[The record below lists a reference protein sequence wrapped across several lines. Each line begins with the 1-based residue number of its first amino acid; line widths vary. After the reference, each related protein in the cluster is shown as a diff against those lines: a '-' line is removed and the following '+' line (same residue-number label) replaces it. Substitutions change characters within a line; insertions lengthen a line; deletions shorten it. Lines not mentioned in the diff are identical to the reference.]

1 MLVTA
6 MCRDSGELS
15 RDEHWRGTCST
26 REQMKPELE
35 KVHAVFLTETEE
47 QLVNLEQELLALEA
61 SPGPES
67 LRAVFRTVHTLK
79 GGTSVMGFTEAVEL
93 AHTLEDL
100 LVRLEAGVL
109 VLHSGLGTLLLQSVD
124 ALREL
129 VGLRPVA
136 EPDSRLPAKEVH
148 QLLATTV
155 QAARPM
161 EGHSGAGGPE
171 RPGEAEH
178 GEARPARERTL
189 RVGLDRLD
197 RMLDLTGEI
206 SIARGRLTN
215 MLTNA
220 HLYTPQ
226 QLLEAHREA
235 DGLYL
240 DLQELVMKVRMVP
253 IGRTFQ
259 PFART
264 VRDLSQTLGKQ
275 VRLVVSGEDVEVD
288 TTVTELIRDP
298 LTHLVRNAMDHG
310 LECPEVRR
318 AQGKDPTG
326 TLVLRACHE
335 AGTIVIQIV
344 DDGAGLDRARIA
356 ARARERGLLGPEEER
371 SDEDLFRLIFEP
383 GFSTAERVTELSG
396 RGVGMDVVKRNVEAL
411 RGTISVDTSPGQGTT
426 FSLRLPLTLSII
438 EGFSVGVG
446 DETYVIPL
454 ENVLE
459 CVELPV
465 VEYRPGRTGLGNLRG
480 EPLPYIRLREH
491 FQLGGELPSRE
502 SIVVIGHGRGRAG
515 LAVDRLLGQGQTVIK
530 PLGKLCQGLPGVAG
544 STVLG
549 DGRVALILDVPALL
563 LQALKAAPSAAA

>member
-1 MLVTA
+1 
-6 MCRDSGELS
+6 
-15 RDEHWRGTCST
+15 
-26 REQMKPELE
+26 MKPELE
-35 KVHAVFLTETEE
+35 KVHAVFLTETDE
-47 QLVNLEQELLALEA
+47 QLVTLEHDLLALEA
-61 SPGPES
+61 SPGSGS

-79 GGTSVMGFTEAVEL
+79 GGMAVMGYTEAVAL
-93 AHTLEDL
+93 AHTVEDL
-100 LVRLEAGVL
+100 LTRLEAGVL
-109 VLHSGLGTLLLQSVD
+109 VLHSGLGTLLLQAVD

-129 VGLRPVA
+129 VGLKPVA
-136 EPDSRLPAKEVH
+136 EPDLRLPAKDIHE
-148 QLLATTV
+148 LLTTTV

-161 EGHSGAGGPE
+161 SVGAEAGSAERSGT
-171 RPGEAEH
+171 EASTA
-178 GEARPARERTL
+178 EAHPVRERTL

-197 RMLDLTGEI
+197 RMMDLTGEI
-206 SIARGRLTN
+206 SIARGRLAT
-215 MLTNA
+215 MLAQAN
-220 HLYTPQ
+220 LYTPE

-235 DGLYL
+235 DRLYL
-240 DLQELVMKVRMVP
+240 DLQEVVMKVRMVP

-264 VRDLSQTLGKQ
+264 VRDLCLATGKQ
-275 VRLVVSGEDVEVD
+275 VRLEVSGEDVEVD
-288 TTVTELIRDP
+288 TTVAEFIRDP

-310 LECPEVRR
+310 IECAEVRR
-318 AQGKDPTG
+318 ERGKDPTG
-326 TLVLRACHE
+326 TLVLRAFHE
-335 AGTIVIQIV
+335 TGTIVIQIV
-344 DDGAGLDRARIA
+344 DDGGGLDRARILE
-356 ARARERGLLGPEEER
+356 RARGRGLVGADAEP
-371 SDEDLFRLIFEP
+371 SDAELFLLIFEP
-383 GFSTAERVTELSG
+383 GFSTAERITELSG
-396 RGVGMDVVKRNVEAL
+396 RGVGMDVVKRNVEQL
-411 RGTISVDTSPGQGTT
+411 RGTITVDTSPGQGTT
-426 FSLRLPLTLSII
+426 FTLRLPLTLSII

-446 DETYVIPL
+446 EETYVIPL

>member
-1 MLVTA
+1 
-6 MCRDSGELS
+6 
-15 RDEHWRGTCST
+15 
-26 REQMKPELE
+26 MKPELE
-35 KVHAVFLTETEE
+35 KILAVFLTETEE
-47 QLVNLEQELLALEA
+47 QLVSLEQDLLALEA
-61 SPGPES
+61 SPGPAT

-100 LVRLEAGVL
+100 LTRLEAGVL

-136 EPDSRLPAKEVH
+136 EPDLRLPAKDVH
-148 QLLATTV
+148 QLLACTV

-161 EGHSGAGGPE
+161 EEGARAGGAERP
-171 RPGEAEH
+171 RPGEGLTEH
-178 GEARPARERTL
+178 GDARPARERTL

-197 RMLDLTGEI
+197 RMLNLTGEI
-206 SIARGRLTN
+206 SIARGRLTT
-215 MLTNA
+215 MLTQA

-235 DGLYL
+235 DGLCL

-259 PFART
+259 PFTRT
-264 VRDLSQTLGKQ
+264 VRDLGQTTGKQ
-275 VRLVVSGEDVEVD
+275 VRLEVSGEDVEVD

-310 LECPEVRR
+310 LEAPEVRG
-318 AQGKDPTG
+318 ALGKDPTG
-326 TLVLRACHE
+326 TLALRAFHE
-335 AGTIVIQIV
+335 AGSIVVQIA

-371 SDEDLFRLIFEP
+371 ADEELFRLIFEP

-411 RGTISVDTSPGQGTT
+411 RGTITVDTSPGQGTT

-438 EGFSVGVG
+438 EGFSVEVG

-459 CVELPV
+459 CVELPGA
-465 VEYRPGRTGLGNLRG
+465 ERRPGRTGLVNLRG
-480 EPLPYIRLREH
+480 EPLPYLRLRDH
-491 FQLGGELPSRE
+491 FRLGGELPARE
-502 SIVVIGHGRGRAG
+502 NIVVIGHGRGQAG
-515 LAVDRLLGQGQTVIK
+515 IAVDTLLGQGQTVIK

-544 STVLG
+544 STILG

-563 LQALKAAPSAAA
+563 LQALKANPSAAAA

>member
-1 MLVTA
+1 MN
-6 MCRDSGELS
+6 
-15 RDEHWRGTCST
+15 
-26 REQMKPELE
+26 PELE

-47 QLVNLEQELLALEA
+47 QLVSLEQELLALEA

-79 GGTSVMGFTEAVEL
+79 GGTAVMGYSAAVEL
-93 AHTLEDL
+93 AHTLEEL
-100 LVRLEAGVL
+100 LTRLEAGVL

-136 EPDSRLPAKEVH
+136 EPDLRLPATDVH
-148 QLLATTV
+148 SLLASTV
-155 QAARPM
+155 AASRPVPSASAP
-161 EGHSGAGGPE
+161 GGAEWHGPE
-171 RPGEAEH
+171 ASAEH
-178 GEARPARERTL
+178 AGPSPTRERTL

-206 SIARGRLTN
+206 AIARGRLTT
-215 MLTNA
+215 MLAQA
-220 HLYTPQ
+220 HRYTPA

-259 PFART
+259 PFTRT
-264 VRDLSQTLGKQ
+264 VRDLCLATGKR
-275 VRLVVSGEDVEVD
+275 VRLEVSGQEVEVD

-310 LECPEVRR
+310 METPEVRE
-318 AQGKDPTG
+318 ALGKPPTG
-326 TLVLRACHE
+326 LLALRAYHE
-335 AGTIVIQIV
+335 AGSIIIQV
-344 DDGAGLDRARIA
+344 AEDGAGLDRARIL
-356 ARARERGLLGPEEER
+356 ARARERGLLGP
-371 SDEDLFRLIFEP
+371 DEVPEDDALFRLIFEP

-396 RGVGMDVVKRNVEAL
+396 RGVGMDVVKRNVELL
-411 RGTISVDTSPGQGTT
+411 RGTISVDTAPGKGTT

-438 EGFSVGVG
+438 EGFSVGTG
-446 DETYVIPL
+446 EETYVIPL
-454 ENVLE
+454 EHVVE
-459 CVELPV
+459 CVELPPG
-465 VEYRPGRTGLGNLRG
+465 ERRPGRTGVFNLRG
-480 EPLPYIRLREH
+480 EPLPYLRLREH
-491 FQLGGELPSRE
+491 FSLGGEPPARE

-515 LAVDRLLGQGQTVIK
+515 IAVDTLLGQGQTVIK
-530 PLGKLCQGLPGVAG
+530 PLGKPCQGLPGLAG
-544 STVLG
+544 STLLG

-563 LQALKAAPSAAA
+563 QQALKAAPPAVAA

>member
-1 MLVTA
+1 
-6 MCRDSGELS
+6 
-15 RDEHWRGTCST
+15 
-26 REQMKPELE
+26 
-35 KVHAVFLTETEE
+35 
-47 QLVNLEQELLALEA
+47 
-61 SPGPES
+61 

-100 LVRLEAGVL
+100 LIRLEAGVL

-136 EPDSRLPAKEVH
+136 EPDSRLPAKDVQ
-148 QLLATTV
+148 QLLACTV

-161 EGHSGAGGPE
+161 EEGARAGGPE
-171 RPGEAEH
+171 RPRPGEGFTEH
-178 GEARPARERTL
+178 GDARPARERTL

-206 SIARGRLTN
+206 SIARGRLTT
-215 MLTNA
+215 MLTQA

-259 PFART
+259 PFMRT
-264 VRDLSQTLGKQ
+264 VRDLGQTTGKQ
-275 VRLVVSGEDVEVD
+275 VRLEVSGEDVEVD

-310 LECPEVRR
+310 LEAPEVRGAR
-318 AQGKDPTG
+318 GKDPTG
-326 TLVLRACHE
+326 TLALRAFHE
-335 AGTIVIQIV
+335 AGSIVIQIA

-371 SDEDLFRLIFEP
+371 ADEDLFRLIFEP

-411 RGTISVDTSPGQGTT
+411 RGTITVDTSPGQGTT

-438 EGFSVGVG
+438 EGFSVEVG
-446 DETYVIPL
+446 DETYVIPV

-459 CVELPV
+459 CVELPGA
-465 VEYRPGRTGLGNLRG
+465 ERRPGRTGLVNLRG
-480 EPLPYIRLREH
+480 EPLPYLRLRDH
-491 FQLGGELPSRE
+491 FRLGGELPARE
-502 SIVVIGHGRGRAG
+502 NIVVIGHGRGQAG
-515 LAVDRLLGQGQTVIK
+515 IAVDTLLGQGQTVIK

-544 STVLG
+544 STILG

-563 LQALKAAPSAAA
+563 LQALKAASFPAAA